1 MPKQACEGKAHFIL
15 SLSTVVQ
22 AKHQSHKGK
31 EMTKQFGKT

>member
-1 MPKQACEGKAHFIL
+1 MNEQACEGEAHFIL

-31 EMTKQFGKT
+31 EMIKQFGKT